1 MNRKSSS
8 YLVTVSISCLLFV
21 SHVNAEV
28 AAPRVE
34 AGAGLA
40 QPVANGADE
49 SLYAAEVEVSPAA
62 VTGAETKPT
71 PEVKAQPITQQT
83 EPSPVAEAEV
93 KNPVESNERLQKLL
107 AEAEVLMKAGKSK
120 DAYELLQPAE
130 FEFAGDQNFDYLLG
144 IAALD
149 SGKPDKATLAFE
161 RVLSVDPNYAGARL
175 DMARAYFQL
184 GDFDRAKTEFAA
196 VLKQEPPQTARDTIN
211 KYLEAIT
218 KAERAKLIQI
228 TGYVEGSVGHDNNV
242 NNSPSQSK
250 VAIPALGNLVFTLN
264 PTNLQSPDNY
274 YTAASGIDVNY
285 KLNEVWSV
293 YSGADVRLR
302 GNQKMSTFDFS
313 SLDFRG
319 GTTYTKG
326 DDVFRAG
333 AMFSQFSL
341 DHATNRNT
349 FGLTGDWRRT
359 LNAKE
364 QLSVFAQY
372 GNNQFADSAMK
383 INNFNQ
389 FVLGAGLIHMMED
402 KKTVLFNTLNLANE
416 QAIFNRADGNK
427 VGFGMRIGAQNTHIE
442 NVDLTGSIGFQ
453 FGRYSKENAAF
464 LTSRSDKL
472 FDASVG
478 ANWHWDKFLSVR
490 PQLSYSNN
498 KSNISIYSFSR
509 IDAAVNVRRDF
520 R

>member
-1 MNRKSSS
+1 MNQKSVSF
-8 YLVTVSISCLLFV
+8 LVTVAGFCLLWA
-21 SHVNAEV
+21 SHVYAEV
-28 AAPRVE
+28 ATPRVE
-34 AGAGLA
+34 ANAGQA
-40 QPVANGADE
+40 QPSVAAEEE
-49 SLYAAEVEVSPAA
+49 SLYSADVEAPPA
-62 VTGAETKPT
+62 V
-71 PEVKAQPITQQT
+71 VKG
-83 EPSPVAEAEV
+83 AEV
-93 KNPVESNERLQKLL
+93 KPAAAVKTQAETEKKDPPTAAELASTTRVESTEVLQKLL
-107 AEAEVLMKAGKSK
+107 AEAEALMKVGQSK
-120 DAYELLQPAE
+120 AAYELLLPAE
-130 FEFAGDQNFDYLLG
+130 FELAGDQNFDYLLG

-196 VLKQEPPQTARDTIN
+196 VLKQEPPQTARDTIS
-211 KYLEAIT
+211 KYLEAIN

-228 TGYVEGSVGHDNNV
+228 TGYVEGSLGHDNNV

-274 YTAASGIDVNY
+274 YTAASGIDINY
-285 KLNEVWSV
+285 KLNEMWGV

-302 GNQKMSTFDFS
+302 GNQTMRTFDFS

-319 GTTYTKG
+319 GATYTRG
-326 DDVFRAG
+326 DDVFRGG
-333 AMFSQFSL
+333 AMYSQFSL

-349 FGLTGDWRRT
+349 LGLTGDWRRT

-364 QLSVFAQY
+364 QFSLFAQY

-383 INNFNQ
+383 VNNFNQ
-389 FVLGAGLIHMMED
+389 FVLGAGLMHMMDD
-402 KKTVLFNTLNLANE
+402 KKTVLFNTLNLATE
-416 QAIFNRADGNK
+416 QAILARADGNK
-427 VGFGMRIGAQNTHIE
+427 IGFGMRVGAQNTHIE
-442 NVDLTGSIGFQ
+442 KVDLTASIGFQ

-464 LTSRSDKL
+464 LINRNDKL
-472 FDASVG
+472 FDVSLG

-490 PQLSYSNN
+490 PQLSYSSN

-509 IDAAVNVRRDF
+509 IDASINVRRDF